1 MAEDARNYDEVIKAY
16 KHIKI
21 TRDNF
26 GFPRKSIFHVHTPT
40 SHDYIFMENLGTNG
54 YKKISEKELEDII
67 CKKDIIPIING
78 KIFDNFGEDFDIF
91 ESKKEIYAFLLLAH
105 ELLINQYEIAVI
117 TDHNTFEGTDK
128 LKICIHHLKKLKAKY
143 NVETILF
150 RGIEIS
156 CADKLHVVAI
166 LDDDKNNEEE
176 VIKWLDE
183 KLISEKDGVYITSL
197 EVMDF
202 FSSLGAITYIAH
214 IYSSNINKDKF
225 LSGAYKKKLF
235 SSENTRIVGLKN
247 QNQIK
252 GAKNFMK
259 NYREDVNFLIDNDSH
274 SIDTLDNNFF
284 WIKGSDIN
292 FQMLKEALID
302 FDISVSYENMNKNK
316 VYIEG
321 LYVMFEESGFLSNKK
336 RDGDFT
342 VKFSDSLNCL
352 IGGRGTGKSTVL
364 ETIDFVMTQSVHDE
378 NLLDFICKH
387 GNVYLL
393 FQCDKDEY
401 IVEFISPHKE
411 DDTNILSRFE
421 DERPY
426 QYGRRYYFNKDR
438 IKKYMLKKYLNVYKV
453 TCSNAKK
460 MDISNI
466 EKVRN
471 KTKVLSELYDNRY
484 SVNDLVRY
492 ASGDEI
498 NRFIYELMFK
508 NKELE
513 PFENKIKIKAK
524 SGLSRFLR
532 DIESILKNRREN
544 VKKVLDP
551 FNETQKGTLK
561 IDYIQNDLVLEYP
574 IKEIYNSKF
583 SSIVNKYNIKRE
595 NLEGFIFYIIDKKG
609 LINFLRAS
617 INKDSSWINPK
628 EFLEFTEESSFK
640 VIDSNKTII
649 NADIAKILISDLL
662 IYATDDKN
670 IDKWIGYFKN
680 YFRELEEYTIL
691 FNINS
696 REDNKNLQEIYKD
709 IKNLSLGQKVVAM
722 LDFILGY
729 GKYNNDF
736 RPIVIDQPE
745 DNLDSRYIYKNLV
758 QQLRKTK
765 NDRQVIIATHSA
777 TIVTNAMSDCVLVM
791 DSDGVHGWV
800 KNQGYPGEVA
810 IKKEIINHMEGGIDS
825 FKHKILIYKE
835 AFKNYTT

>member
-1 MAEDARNYDEVIKAY
+1 MAEDTRTYGEVIKAY
-16 KHIKI
+16 KHIKN

-26 GFPRKSIFHVHTPT
+26 GFPRKSIFHIHTPA
-40 SHDYIFMENLGTNG
+40 SHDYKLMENLGTDG

-67 CKKDIIPIING
+67 YERSIIPLING
-78 KIFDNFGEDFDIF
+78 KRDVKFGEDFDIF
-91 ESKKEIYAFLLLAH
+91 ESKKEIYAFLLLAN
-105 ELLINQYEIAVI
+105 ELLINKYEIAVV
-117 TDHNTFEGTDK
+117 TDHNTFEGIDK

-156 CADKLHVVAI
+156 CADKLHVVVI

-176 VIKWLDE
+176 VIKWLDG
-183 KLISEKDGVYITSL
+183 KLISEKDGVYVTSL

-247 QNQIK
+247 KNQIN

-274 SIDTLDNNFF
+274 SIDTLANNFF

-292 FQMLKEALID
+292 FQMLKEAFID

-336 RDGDFT
+336 KDGDFT

-393 FQCDKDEY
+393 FQCDRDEY
-401 IVEFISPHKE
+401 IVEFISPYKE
-411 DDTNILSRFE
+411 DDDNILSRFE
-421 DERPY
+421 EERPF
-426 QYGRRYYFNKDR
+426 QNERRYYFNRDK
-438 IKKYMLKKYLNVYKV
+438 IKKYMLKKYLNVYKI
-453 TCSNAKK
+453 TCSNVKE

-498 NRFIYELMFK
+498 NRFIYDLMFK

-513 PFENKIKIKAK
+513 PFENKIKIRAK
-524 SGLSRFLR
+524 SGLSKFLR
-532 DIESILKNRREN
+532 DIESILKNRRED

-574 IKEIYNSKF
+574 IEEIYKSKF
-583 SSIVNKYNIKRE
+583 SSIINRYNIKRK

-609 LINFLRAS
+609 LINFLKSS
-617 INKDSSWINPK
+617 INKDYSWINPK

-649 NADIAKILISDLL
+649 NADIAKRLISDLL

-670 IDKWIGYFKN
+670 IDTWIGYFKN
-680 YFRELEEYTIL
+680 YFRKLEEYTIL

-696 REDNKNLQEIYKD
+696 R
-709 IKNLSLGQKVVAM
+709 
-722 LDFILGY
+722 
-729 GKYNNDF
+729 
-736 RPIVIDQPE
+736 
-745 DNLDSRYIYKNLV
+745 
-758 QQLRKTK
+758 
-765 NDRQVIIATHSA
+765 
-777 TIVTNAMSDCVLVM
+777 
-791 DSDGVHGWV
+791 
-800 KNQGYPGEVA
+800 
-810 IKKEIINHMEGGIDS
+810 
-825 FKHKILIYKE
+825 
-835 AFKNYTT
+835 

>member
-1 MAEDARNYDEVIKAY
+1 MAEDTRTYGEVIKAY
-16 KHIKI
+16 EHIKS

-26 GFPRKSIFHVHTPT
+26 GFPRKSIFHIHTPA
-40 SHDYIFMENLGTNG
+40 SHDYKLMENLGTDG

-67 CKKDIIPIING
+67 YERSIIPLING
-78 KIFDNFGEDFDIF
+78 KRDVKFGKDFDIF
-91 ESKKEIYAFLLLAH
+91 ESKKEIYAFLLLAN
-105 ELLINQYEIAVI
+105 ELLINQYEIAVV
-117 TDHNTFEGTDK
+117 TDHNTFEGIDK

-166 LDDDKNNEEE
+166 LDEDKNNEEE

-183 KLISEKDGVYITSL
+183 KLISEKDGVYVTSL
-197 EVMDF
+197 EVIDF

-247 QNQIK
+247 KNQIK

-274 SIDTLDNNFF
+274 SIDTLANNFF

-302 FDISVSYENMNKNK
+302 FDISVSYENVNKNK

-336 RDGDFT
+336 KDGDFT

-364 ETIDFVMTQSVHDE
+364 EIIDFVMTQSVHDE
-378 NLLDFICKH
+378 NLLDFICKQ

-393 FQCDKDEY
+393 FQCDRDEY
-401 IVEFISPHKE
+401 IVEFINPYKE
-411 DDTNILSRFE
+411 DDDNILSRFE

-426 QYGRRYYFNKDR
+426 QYGRRYYFNRDR
-438 IKKYMLKKYLNVYKV
+438 IKKYMLKKYLNVYKI
-453 TCSNAKK
+453 TCSNVKE

-498 NRFIYELMFK
+498 NRFIYDLMFK

-532 DIESILKNRREN
+532 DIESILKNRRED

-574 IKEIYNSKF
+574 IEEIYKSKF
-583 SSIVNKYNIKRE
+583 SSIVNRYNINRE
-595 NLEGFIFYIIDKKG
+595 NLEEFIFYIIDKKG
-609 LINFLRAS
+609 LINFLKSS
-617 INKDSSWINPK
+617 INKDSSWLNPK

-649 NADIAKILISDLL
+649 NADIAKTLISDLL

-670 IDKWIGYFKN
+670 IDTWIVYFKN
-680 YFRELEEYTIL
+680 YFRKLEAYTIL

-835 AFKNYTT
+835 ALD

>member
-1 MAEDARNYDEVIKAY
+1 MSKDTRTYGEVVKAY
-16 KHIKI
+16 RHIKN

-26 GFPRKSIFHVHTPT
+26 GFPRKSIFHIHTPA
-40 SHDYIFMENLGTNG
+40 SHDYRLLEDFGSNG
-54 YKKISEKELEDII
+54 YKIINEKKLENIIIEKE
-67 CKKDIIPIING
+67 IIPIIEG
-78 KIFDNFGEDFDIF
+78 EIFDDFGEDFDIF
-91 ESKKEIYAFLLLAH
+91 ESKKELYAFLLLAN
-105 ELLINQYEIAVI
+105 ELLINQYEIVVV
-117 TDHNTFEGTDK
+117 TDHNTLKGIDKLRICVDK
-128 LKICIHHLKKLKAKY
+128 LKKIKYKY
-143 NVETILF
+143 NTEINVF

-166 LDDDKNNEEE
+166 LDGDKNKEEE

-183 KLISEKDGVYITSL
+183 KLISEKDGVYVTSL

-214 IYSSNINKDKF
+214 IYSSNINKEKF

-247 QNQIK
+247 MYQIN

-302 FDISVSYENMNKNK
+302 FDISISYEIPNKNR

-321 LYVMFEESGFLSNKK
+321 LYVMFEKYGFLSNKK
-336 RDGDFT
+336 KNNDFT

-364 ETIDFVMTQSVHDE
+364 EIIDFVMTQSVHNE
-378 NLLDFICKH
+378 SLLDFICKH

-393 FQCDKDEY
+393 FQFDRDEY
-401 IVEFISPHKE
+401 IVEFLSPIKEKDIS
-411 DDTNILSRFE
+411 ILSCFE
-421 DERPY
+421 EKQSYR
-426 QYGRRYYFNKDR
+426 YGRKFYFDKEK
-438 IKKYMLKKYLNVYKV
+438 IKKFMLRKYLNVYKINCNNV
-453 TCSNAKK
+453 KEINNSNV
-460 MDISNI
+460 
-466 EKVRN
+466 EKVHN
-471 KTKVLSELYDNRY
+471 KTKILSELYDNRY

-492 ASGDEI
+492 ASGEDI
-498 NRFIYELMFK
+498 NSFIYDLMFK
-508 NKELE
+508 NKELD
-513 PFENKIKIKAK
+513 PFENKIKIKSK
-524 SGLSRFLR
+524 SGLLKFLR
-532 DIESILKNRREN
+532 DIEIILKNRRED
-544 VKKVLDP
+544 VKKVIDP

-561 IDYIQNDLVLEYP
+561 IDYIQNDLELEYP
-574 IKEIYNSKF
+574 LEQIYSNKF
-583 SSIVNKYNIKRE
+583 SNIVKRYNIKRE
-595 NLEGFIFYIIDKKG
+595 NLEGFMFYIIDKRG
-609 LINFLRAS
+609 LVDFLKLS
-617 INKDSSWINPK
+617 INKESSWINTK
-628 EFLEFTEESSFK
+628 EFLEFTEGSSVK
-640 VIDSNKTII
+640 VIDSNKKII
-649 NADIAKILISDLL
+649 NEDIAKTLISDLL

-670 IDKWIGYFKN
+670 INIWINYFKS

-691 FNINS
+691 FNINN
-696 REDNKNLQEIYKD
+696 REDNKNLPDIYKD

-729 GKYNNDF
+729 GKHNNDF

-791 DSDGVHGWV
+791 ESDGEHGWV
-800 KNQGYPGEVA
+800 KYQGYPGELA

-835 AFKNYTT
+835 ALED

>member
-1 MAEDARNYDEVIKAY
+1 MAEDTRTYGEVIEAY
-16 KHIKI
+16 KHIKK

-26 GFPRKSIFHVHTPT
+26 GFPRKSIFHIHTPA
-40 SHDYIFMENLGTNG
+40 SHDYKLMENLGTDG

-67 CKKDIIPIING
+67 YERSIIPLING
-78 KIFDNFGEDFDIF
+78 KRDVKFGEDFDIF
-91 ESKKEIYAFLLLAH
+91 ESKKEIYAFLLLAN
-105 ELLINQYEIAVI
+105 ELLINKYEIAVV
-117 TDHNTFEGTDK
+117 TDHNTFEGIDK

-183 KLISEKDGVYITSL
+183 KLISEKDGVYVTSL

-247 QNQIK
+247 KNQIK

-336 RDGDFT
+336 KDGDFT

-393 FQCDKDEY
+393 FQCDRDEY
-401 IVEFISPHKE
+401 IVEFISPYKE
-411 DDTNILSRFE
+411 DDDNILSRFE
-421 DERPY
+421 EERPF
-426 QYGRRYYFNKDR
+426 QNERRYYFNRDK
-438 IKKYMLKKYLNVYKV
+438 IKKYMLKKYLNVYKI
-453 TCSNAKK
+453 TCSNVKE

-498 NRFIYELMFK
+498 NRFIYDLMFK

-513 PFENKIKIKAK
+513 PFENKIKIRAK
-524 SGLSRFLR
+524 SGLSKFLR
-532 DIESILKNRREN
+532 DIESILKNRRED

-574 IKEIYNSKF
+574 IEEIYKSKF
-583 SSIVNKYNIKRE
+583 SSIINRYNIKRE

-609 LINFLRAS
+609 LINFLKSS

-649 NADIAKILISDLL
+649 NADIAKRLISDLL

-670 IDKWIGYFKN
+670 TDTWIGYFKN
-680 YFRELEEYTIL
+680 YFRKLEEYTIL

-835 AFKNYTT
+835 ALEK

>member
-1 MAEDARNYDEVIKAY
+1 MAEDTRTYGEVIEAY
-16 KHIKI
+16 KHIKK

-26 GFPRKSIFHVHTPT
+26 GFPRKSIFHIHTPA
-40 SHDYIFMENLGTNG
+40 SHDYKLMENSGTDG

-67 CKKDIIPIING
+67 YEKSIIPLING
-78 KIFDNFGEDFDIF
+78 KRDVKFGRDFDIF
-91 ESKKEIYAFLLLAH
+91 ESKKEIYAFLLLAN
-105 ELLINQYEIAVI
+105 ELLINQYEIAVV
-117 TDHNTFEGTDK
+117 TDHNTFEGIDK

-166 LDDDKNNEEE
+166 LDDNKSKEEE

-183 KLISEKDGVYITSL
+183 KLISEKDGVYVTSL

-247 QNQIK
+247 KNQIN

-274 SIDTLDNNFF
+274 SIDTLANNFF

-302 FDISVSYENMNKNK
+302 FDISVSYENKNKNK

-321 LYVMFEESGFLSNKK
+321 LYIMFEESGFLSNKK
-336 RDGDFT
+336 KDGDFT

-393 FQCDKDEY
+393 FQCDRDEY
-401 IVEFISPHKE
+401 IVEFISPYKE
-411 DDTNILSRFE
+411 DDDNILSRFE
-421 DERPY
+421 EKRPY
-426 QYGRRYYFNKDR
+426 QYGRRYYFNRDR
-438 IKKYMLKKYLNVYKV
+438 IKKYMLKNYLNVYKI
-453 TCSNAKK
+453 TCSNVKE

-498 NRFIYELMFK
+498 NRFIYDLMFK

-524 SGLSRFLR
+524 SGLSKFLR
-532 DIESILKNRREN
+532 DIESILKNRRED

-574 IKEIYNSKF
+574 IEEIYKSKF
-583 SSIVNKYNIKRE
+583 SSIINRYNIKRE

-609 LINFLRAS
+609 LINFLKSS
-617 INKDSSWINPK
+617 IKKDSSWINPK

-649 NADIAKILISDLL
+649 NADIAKRLISDLL

-670 IDKWIGYFKN
+670 IDTWIGYFKN
-680 YFRELEEYTIL
+680 YFRKLEEYTIL

-835 AFKNYTT
+835 ALEK

>member
-1 MAEDARNYDEVIKAY
+1 MAEDTRTYGEVIKAY
-16 KHIKI
+16 KHIKS
-21 TRDNF
+21 TRNNF
-26 GFPRKSIFHVHTPT
+26 GFPRKSIFHIHTPA
-40 SHDYIFMENLGTNG
+40 SHDYKLMENLGTDG

-67 CKKDIIPIING
+67 YERSIIPLINE
-78 KIFDNFGEDFDIF
+78 KRDIEFGVDFNIF
-91 ESKKEIYAFLLLAH
+91 ENKKEIYAFLLLAH
-105 ELLINQYEIAVI
+105 ELLINQYEIAVV
-117 TDHNTFEGTDK
+117 TDHNTFEGIDK
-128 LKICIHHLKKLKAKY
+128 LKLCIHHLKKLKAKY

-166 LDDDKNNEEE
+166 LDDDKNNEEK
-176 VIKWLDE
+176 VIKWLEE
-183 KLISEKDGVYITSL
+183 KLISEKDGVYVTSL

-247 QNQIK
+247 KNQIK

-336 RDGDFT
+336 KDGDFT

-393 FQCDKDEY
+393 FQCDRDEY
-401 IVEFISPHKE
+401 IVEFISPYKE
-411 DDTNILSRFE
+411 DDDILSRFE

-426 QYGRRYYFNKDR
+426 KYGRRYYFNKDK

-453 TCSNAKK
+453 TCSNVKT

-498 NRFIYELMFK
+498 NRFIYDLMFK

-524 SGLSRFLR
+524 SGLSKFLR
-532 DIESILKNRREN
+532 DIESILKNRRED

-561 IDYIQNDLVLEYP
+561 IEYIQNDLVLEYP
-574 IKEIYNSKF
+574 IEEIYKSKF
-583 SSIVNKYNIKRE
+583 SSIINRYNIKRE

-609 LINFLRAS
+609 LINFLKS
-617 INKDSSWINPK
+617 SMNKDSSWINPK
-628 EFLEFTEESSFK
+628 EFLEFTEESSFE

-649 NADIAKILISDLL
+649 NTDIAMTLISDLL

-670 IDKWIGYFKN
+670 IDTWIGYFKN
-680 YFRELEEYTIL
+680 YFRKLEEYTIL

-810 IKKEIINHMEGGIDS
+810 IKKEIINHMEGGMDS
-825 FKHKILIYKE
+825 FRHKILIYRE
-835 AFKNYTT
+835 ALIN

>member
-1 MAEDARNYDEVIKAY
+1 MASNKRTYSEIVNAY
-16 KHIKI
+16 KNIKS
-21 TRDNF
+21 TRNNF
-26 GFPRKSIFHVHTPT
+26 GFPRKSIFHIHTPA
-40 SHDYIFMENLGTNG
+40 SHDYKLIDYLGPKG
-54 YKKISEKELEDII
+54 YEEIDVKELECII
-67 CKKDIIPIING
+67 CEKEIIPFIDG
-78 KIFDNFGEDFDIF
+78 KIFDDFGNDFDIF
-91 ESKKEIYAFLLLAH
+91 NNKKELYAFLLLAH
-105 ELLINQYEIAVI
+105 ELIINKYEIVVV
-117 TDHNTFEGTDK
+117 TDHNTFQGIDK
-128 LKICIHHLKKLKAKY
+128 LKLCIYHLKKLKSMY
-143 NVETILF
+143 NLETKIF

-166 LDDDKNNEEE
+166 LDDDRKKEEE
-176 VIKWLDE
+176 VIKWLDD
-183 KLISEKDGVYITSL
+183 KLISEKDGVYVTSL
-197 EVMDF
+197 DAMDF
-202 FSSLGAITYIAH
+202 FSRLGAITYIAH
-214 IYSSNINKDKF
+214 IYSSNVNKDKF

-235 SSENTRIVGLKN
+235 SSENTRIVGIKN
-247 QNQIK
+247 KDQII
-252 GAKNFMK
+252 GAKSFLN
-259 NYREDVNFLIDNDSH
+259 NYRKDVNFLIDNDSH

-302 FDISVSYENMNKNK
+302 FDISVSYENISKNK

-321 LYVMFEESGFLSNKK
+321 LYVMFKASGFLSNKK
-336 RDGDFT
+336 KNGEFT

-364 ETIDFVMTQSVHDE
+364 EIIDFVMTQSIHDE

-393 FQCDKDEY
+393 FKYYNDEY
-401 IVEFISPHKE
+401 VVEFTSPYKE
-411 DDTNILSRFE
+411 DDDNILSRFE
-421 DERPY
+421 DDRPY
-426 QYGRRYYFNKDR
+426 KYGRRYHFNKEK

-453 TCSNAKK
+453 TCSNVEE

-498 NRFIYELMFK
+498 NRFIYDLMFK

-513 PFENKIKIKAK
+513 PFENKIKFKAK
-524 SGLSRFLR
+524 SGLSKFLR
-532 DIESILKNRREN
+532 DIESIKKNRRED
-544 VKKVLDP
+544 VKKVIDP

-574 IKEIYNSKF
+574 IEEIYNSKF

-609 LINFLRAS
+609 LINFLKSS

-628 EFLEFTEESSFK
+628 NFLEFTEESSFK

-649 NADIAKILISDLL
+649 NADIANILISDLL

-691 FNINS
+691 FNVNS

-777 TIVTNAMSDCVLVM
+777 TIVTNAMSDCVIVM

-810 IKKEIINHMEGGIDS
+810 IKKEIINHMEGGIES
-825 FKHKILIYKE
+825 FKHKMLIYKE
-835 AFKNYTT
+835 ALER

>member
-1 MAEDARNYDEVIKAY
+1 MAEDTRTYGEVIKAY
-16 KHIKI
+16 KHIKS

-26 GFPRKSIFHVHTPT
+26 GFPRKSIFHIHTPA
-40 SHDYIFMENLGTNG
+40 SHDYKLMENLGTDG

-67 CKKDIIPIING
+67 YERSIIPPINGEKDIE
-78 KIFDNFGEDFDIF
+78 FGVDFNIF
-91 ESKKEIYAFLLLAH
+91 ENKKEIYAFLLLAH
-105 ELLINQYEIAVI
+105 ELLINQYEIAVV
-117 TDHNTFEGTDK
+117 TDHNTFEGIDK
-128 LKICIHHLKKLKAKY
+128 LKLCIHHLKKLKAKY

-183 KLISEKDGVYITSL
+183 KMISEKDGVYVTSL

-202 FSSLGAITYIAH
+202 FSGLGAITYIAH
-214 IYSSNINKDKF
+214 IYSSNINKDKV

-247 QNQIK
+247 RNQIN

-336 RDGDFT
+336 KDGDFT

-393 FQCDKDEY
+393 FQCDRDEY
-401 IVEFISPHKE
+401 IVEFMSPYKE
-411 DDTNILSRFE
+411 DDDNILSRFE
-421 DERPY
+421 EGRPY
-426 QYGRRYYFNKDR
+426 QYGRRYYFDRDR
-438 IKKYMLKKYLNVYKV
+438 IKKYMLKKYLNVYKI
-453 TCSNAKK
+453 TFSNVKE

-498 NRFIYELMFK
+498 NRFIYDLMFK

-513 PFENKIKIKAK
+513 PFENKIKITAK
-524 SGLSRFLR
+524 SGLYKFLR
-532 DIESILKNRREN
+532 DIESILKNRRED

-561 IDYIQNDLVLEYP
+561 IDYIQNDLMLEYP
-574 IKEIYNSKF
+574 IEEIYKSKF
-583 SSIVNKYNIKRE
+583 SSIINRYNIKRE
-595 NLEGFIFYIIDKKG
+595 NLEEFIFYIIDKKG
-609 LINFLRAS
+609 LINFLKSS

-649 NADIAKILISDLL
+649 NADISKTLISDLL

-670 IDKWIGYFKN
+670 IDTWIEYFKN
-680 YFRELEEYTIL
+680 YFRKLEKYTIL

-810 IKKEIINHMEGGIDS
+810 IKKEIINHMEGGMVS
-825 FKHKILIYKE
+825 FRHKILIYRE
-835 AFKNYTT
+835 ALIN

>member
-1 MAEDARNYDEVIKAY
+1 MAVDTRTYGEVIEAY
-16 KHIKI
+16 KHIKK

-26 GFPRKSIFHVHTPT
+26 GFPRKSIFHIHTPA
-40 SHDYIFMENLGTNG
+40 SHDYKLMENLGTDG
-54 YKKISEKELEDII
+54 YKKITEKELEDII
-67 CKKDIIPIING
+67 YERSIIPLING
-78 KIFDNFGEDFDIF
+78 KRDIKFGEDFDIF
-91 ESKKEIYAFLLLAH
+91 ESKKEIYAFLLLAN
-105 ELLINQYEIAVI
+105 ELLINQYEIAVV
-117 TDHNTFEGTDK
+117 TDHNTFEGIDK
-128 LKICIHHLKKLKAKY
+128 LKICIHHLKKLKVKY

-183 KLISEKDGVYITSL
+183 KLISEKDGVYVTSL

-247 QNQIK
+247 KNQIK

-336 RDGDFT
+336 KDGDFT

-393 FQCDKDEY
+393 FQCDRDEY
-401 IVEFISPHKE
+401 IVEFISPYKE
-411 DDTNILSRFE
+411 DDDNILSRFE
-421 DERPY
+421 EERPY
-426 QYGRRYYFNKDR
+426 QYGRRYYFNRDR
-438 IKKYMLKKYLNVYKV
+438 IKKYMLKNYLNVYKI
-453 TCSNAKK
+453 TCSNVKE

-498 NRFIYELMFK
+498 NRFIYDLMFK

-513 PFENKIKIKAK
+513 PLENKIKIKAK
-524 SGLSRFLR
+524 SGLSKFLR
-532 DIESILKNRREN
+532 DIESILKNRRED

-574 IKEIYNSKF
+574 IEEIYKSKF
-583 SSIVNKYNIKRE
+583 SSIINRYNIKRE

-609 LINFLRAS
+609 LINFLKSS
-617 INKDSSWINPK
+617 IKKDSSWINPK

-649 NADIAKILISDLL
+649 NADIAKRLISDLL

-670 IDKWIGYFKN
+670 IDTWIGYFKN
-680 YFRELEEYTIL
+680 YFRKLEEYTIL

-729 GKYNNDF
+729 GKYNDDF

-835 AFKNYTT
+835 ALEK

>member
-1 MAEDARNYDEVIKAY
+1 MAEDTRTYGEVIKAY
-16 KHIKI
+16 KHIKS

-26 GFPRKSIFHVHTPT
+26 GFPRKSIFHIHTPA
-40 SHDYIFMENLGTNG
+40 SHDYELMKNLGTDG

-67 CKKDIIPIING
+67 YERSIIPPINGEKDIE
-78 KIFDNFGEDFDIF
+78 FGVDFNIF
-91 ESKKEIYAFLLLAH
+91 ENKKEIYAFLLLAH
-105 ELLINQYEIAVI
+105 ELLINQYEIAVV
-117 TDHNTFEGTDK
+117 TDHNTFEGIDK
-128 LKICIHHLKKLKAKY
+128 LKLCIHHLKKLKANY

-183 KLISEKDGVYITSL
+183 KLISEKDGVYVTSL

-202 FSSLGAITYIAH
+202 FSGLGAITYIAH

-247 QNQIK
+247 RNQIN
-252 GAKNFMK
+252 GAKKFMK

-336 RDGDFT
+336 KDGDFT

-393 FQCDKDEY
+393 FQCDRDEY
-401 IVEFISPHKE
+401 IVEFMSPYKE
-411 DDTNILSRFE
+411 DDDNILSRFE
-421 DERPY
+421 EERPY
-426 QYGRRYYFNKDR
+426 QYGRRYYFNRDI
-438 IKKYMLKKYLNVYKV
+438 IKKNMLKKYLNVYKIIF
-453 TCSNAKK
+453 SNVKE
-460 MDISNI
+460 MDSSNI

-471 KTKVLSELYDNRY
+471 KKKVLSELYDNRY

-498 NRFIYELMFK
+498 NRFIYDLMFK

-513 PFENKIKIKAK
+513 PFENKIKITAK
-524 SGLSRFLR
+524 SGLYKFLR
-532 DIESILKNRREN
+532 DIESILKNRRED

-574 IKEIYNSKF
+574 IEKIYKSKF
-583 SSIVNKYNIKRE
+583 SSIINGYNIKRE
-595 NLEGFIFYIIDKKG
+595 NLEGFIFYIINKKG
-609 LINFLRAS
+609 LINFLKSS

-649 NADIAKILISDLL
+649 NADISKTLISDLL

-670 IDKWIGYFKN
+670 IDTWIEYFKN
-680 YFRELEEYTIL
+680 YFRKLEKYTIL

-810 IKKEIINHMEGGIDS
+810 IKKEIINHMEGGMDS
-825 FKHKILIYKE
+825 FRHKILIYRE
-835 AFKNYTT
+835 ALIN

>member
-1 MAEDARNYDEVIKAY
+1 MAEDTRTYGEVIKAY
-16 KHIKI
+16 KHIKK

-26 GFPRKSIFHVHTPT
+26 GFPRKSIFHIHTPA
-40 SHDYIFMENLGTNG
+40 SHDYKLMENLGTDG

-67 CKKDIIPIING
+67 YERSIIPLING
-78 KIFDNFGEDFDIF
+78 KRDVKFGGDFDIF
-91 ESKKEIYAFLLLAH
+91 ESKKEIYAFLLLAN
-105 ELLINQYEIAVI
+105 ELLINQYEIAVV
-117 TDHNTFEGTDK
+117 TDHNTFEGIDK
-128 LKICIHHLKKLKAKY
+128 LKICIYHLKKLKAKY

-166 LDDDKNNEEE
+166 LDDNKNNEEE

-183 KLISEKDGVYITSL
+183 KLISEKDGVYVTSL

-247 QNQIK
+247 KNQIK

-274 SIDTLDNNFF
+274 SIDTLANNFF

-336 RDGDFT
+336 KDGDFT

-393 FQCDKDEY
+393 FQCDRDEY
-401 IVEFISPHKE
+401 IVEFISPYKE
-411 DDTNILSRFE
+411 DDDNILSRFE
-421 DERPY
+421 EERPC
-426 QYGRRYYFNKDR
+426 QDGRRYYFNRDR
-438 IKKYMLKKYLNVYKV
+438 IKKYMLKNYLNVYKI
-453 TCSNAKK
+453 TCSNVKE

-498 NRFIYELMFK
+498 NRFIYDLMFK

-524 SGLSRFLR
+524 SGLSKFLR
-532 DIESILKNRREN
+532 DIESILKNRRED
-544 VKKVLDP
+544 VK
-551 FNETQKGTLK
+551 
-561 IDYIQNDLVLEYP
+561 
-574 IKEIYNSKF
+574 
-583 SSIVNKYNIKRE
+583 
-595 NLEGFIFYIIDKKG
+595 
-609 LINFLRAS
+609 
-617 INKDSSWINPK
+617 
-628 EFLEFTEESSFK
+628 
-640 VIDSNKTII
+640 
-649 NADIAKILISDLL
+649 
-662 IYATDDKN
+662 
-670 IDKWIGYFKN
+670 
-680 YFRELEEYTIL
+680 
-691 FNINS
+691 
-696 REDNKNLQEIYKD
+696 
-709 IKNLSLGQKVVAM
+709 
-722 LDFILGY
+722 
-729 GKYNNDF
+729 
-736 RPIVIDQPE
+736 
-745 DNLDSRYIYKNLV
+745 RY
-758 QQLRKTK
+758 
-765 NDRQVIIATHSA
+765 
-777 TIVTNAMSDCVLVM
+777 
-791 DSDGVHGWV
+791 
-800 KNQGYPGEVA
+800 
-810 IKKEIINHMEGGIDS
+810 
-825 FKHKILIYKE
+825 
-835 AFKNYTT
+835 

>member
-1 MAEDARNYDEVIKAY
+1 
-16 KHIKI
+16 
-21 TRDNF
+21 
-26 GFPRKSIFHVHTPT
+26 
-40 SHDYIFMENLGTNG
+40 MENLGTNG

-117 TDHNTFEGTDK
+117 TDHNTFEGIDK

-166 LDDDKNNEEE
+166 LDNDKNNEEE

-292 FQMLKEALID
+292 YQMLKEALID

-364 ETIDFVMTQSVHDE
+364 ETIDFVMTQSVHDG

-453 TCSNAKK
+453 TCSNVKT

-524 SGLSRFLR
+524 SGLSKFLR

-609 LINFLRAS
+609 LINFLRSS

>member
-1 MAEDARNYDEVIKAY
+1 MAEDTRTYGEVIKAY
-16 KHIKI
+16 KHIKN

-26 GFPRKSIFHVHTPT
+26 GFPRKSIFHIHTPA
-40 SHDYIFMENLGTNG
+40 SHDYKLMENLGTDG

-67 CKKDIIPIING
+67 YERSIIPLING
-78 KIFDNFGEDFDIF
+78 KKDVKFGEDFDIF
-91 ESKKEIYAFLLLAH
+91 ESKKEIYAFLLLAN
-105 ELLINQYEIAVI
+105 ELLINKYEIAVV
-117 TDHNTFEGTDK
+117 TDHNTFEGIDK

-156 CADKLHVVAI
+156 CADKLHVVVI

-176 VIKWLDE
+176 VIKWLDG
-183 KLISEKDGVYITSL
+183 KLISEKDGVYVTSL

-247 QNQIK
+247 KNQIN

-274 SIDTLDNNFF
+274 SIDTLANNFF

-336 RDGDFT
+336 KDGDFT

-393 FQCDKDEY
+393 FQCDRDEY
-401 IVEFISPHKE
+401 IVEFISPYKE
-411 DDTNILSRFE
+411 DDDNILSRFE
-421 DERPY
+421 EERPFKY
-426 QYGRRYYFNKDR
+426 ERRYYFNRDK
-438 IKKYMLKKYLNVYKV
+438 IKKYMLKKYLNVYKI
-453 TCSNAKK
+453 TCSNVKE

-498 NRFIYELMFK
+498 NRFIYDLMFK

-524 SGLSRFLR
+524 SGLSKFLR
-532 DIESILKNRREN
+532 DIESILKNRRED

-574 IKEIYNSKF
+574 IEEIYKSKF
-583 SSIVNKYNIKRE
+583 SSIINRYNIKRE

-609 LINFLRAS
+609 LINFLKSS

-649 NADIAKILISDLL
+649 NADIAKTLISDLL

-670 IDKWIGYFKN
+670 IDTWIGYFKN
-680 YFRELEEYTIL
+680 YFRKLEEYTIL

-835 AFKNYTT
+835 ALEK

>member
-1 MAEDARNYDEVIKAY
+1 MAEDTRTYGEVIKAY
-16 KHIKI
+16 KHIKN

-26 GFPRKSIFHVHTPT
+26 GFPRKSIFHIHTPA
-40 SHDYIFMENLGTNG
+40 SHDYKLMENLGTDG

-67 CKKDIIPIING
+67 YERSIIPLING
-78 KIFDNFGEDFDIF
+78 KRDVKFGEDFDIF
-91 ESKKEIYAFLLLAH
+91 ESKKEIYAFLLLAN
-105 ELLINQYEIAVI
+105 ELLINKYEIAVVI
-117 TDHNTFEGTDK
+117 DHNTFEGIDK

-156 CADKLHVVAI
+156 CADKLHVVVI

-176 VIKWLDE
+176 VIKWLDG
-183 KLISEKDGVYITSL
+183 KLISEKDGVYVTSL

-247 QNQIK
+247 KNQIN

-274 SIDTLDNNFF
+274 SIDTLANNFF

-336 RDGDFT
+336 KDGDFT

-393 FQCDKDEY
+393 FQCDRDEY
-401 IVEFISPHKE
+401 IVEFISPYKE
-411 DDTNILSRFE
+411 DDDNILSRFE
-421 DERPY
+421 EERPF
-426 QYGRRYYFNKDR
+426 QNERRYYFNRDK
-438 IKKYMLKKYLNVYKV
+438 IKKYMLKKYLNVYKI
-453 TCSNAKK
+453 TCSNVKE

-498 NRFIYELMFK
+498 NRFIYDLMFK

-513 PFENKIKIKAK
+513 PFENKIKIRAK
-524 SGLSRFLR
+524 SGLSKFLR
-532 DIESILKNRREN
+532 DIESILKNRRED

-574 IKEIYNSKF
+574 IEEIYKSKF
-583 SSIVNKYNIKRE
+583 SSIINRYNIKRE

-609 LINFLRAS
+609 LINFLKSS

-649 NADIAKILISDLL
+649 NADIAKRLISDLL

-670 IDKWIGYFKN
+670 TDTWIGYFKN
-680 YFRELEEYTIL
+680 YFRKLEEYTIL

-765 NDRQVIIATHSA
+765 SDRQVIIATHSA

-835 AFKNYTT
+835 ALEK

>member
-1 MAEDARNYDEVIKAY
+1 MAEDTRTYGEVIKAY
-16 KHIKI
+16 KHIKN

-26 GFPRKSIFHVHTPT
+26 GFPRKSIFHIHTPA
-40 SHDYIFMENLGTNG
+40 SHDYKLMENLGTDG

-67 CKKDIIPIING
+67 YERSIIPLING
-78 KIFDNFGEDFDIF
+78 KRDVKFGEDFDIF
-91 ESKKEIYAFLLLAH
+91 ESKKEIYAFLLLAN
-105 ELLINQYEIAVI
+105 ELLINKYEIAVV
-117 TDHNTFEGTDK
+117 TDHNTFEGIDK

-156 CADKLHVVAI
+156 CADKLHVVVI

-176 VIKWLDE
+176 VIKWLDG
-183 KLISEKDGVYITSL
+183 KLISEKDGVYVTSL

-247 QNQIK
+247 KNQIN

-274 SIDTLDNNFF
+274 SIDTLANNFF

-336 RDGDFT
+336 KDGDFT

-393 FQCDKDEY
+393 FQCDRDEY
-401 IVEFISPHKE
+401 IVEFISPYKE
-411 DDTNILSRFE
+411 DDVNILSRFE
-421 DERPY
+421 EERPF
-426 QYGRRYYFNKDR
+426 QNERRYYFNRDK
-438 IKKYMLKKYLNVYKV
+438 IKKYMLKKYLNVYKI
-453 TCSNAKK
+453 TCSNVKE

-498 NRFIYELMFK
+498 NRFIYDLMFK

-513 PFENKIKIKAK
+513 PFENKIKIRAK
-524 SGLSRFLR
+524 SGLSKFLR
-532 DIESILKNRREN
+532 DIESILKNRRED

-551 FNETQKGTLK
+551 FNDTQKGTLK

-574 IKEIYNSKF
+574 IEEIYKSKF
-583 SSIVNKYNIKRE
+583 SSIINRYNIKRE

-609 LINFLRAS
+609 LINFLKSS

-649 NADIAKILISDLL
+649 NADIAKRLISDLL

-670 IDKWIGYFKN
+670 TDTWIGYFKN
-680 YFRELEEYTIL
+680 YFRKLEEYTIL

-765 NDRQVIIATHSA
+765 SDRQVIIATHSA

-835 AFKNYTT
+835 ALEK

>member
-1 MAEDARNYDEVIKAY
+1 MAEDTRTYGEVIKAY
-16 KHIKI
+16 KHIKS

-26 GFPRKSIFHVHTPT
+26 GFPRKSIFHIHTPA
-40 SHDYIFMENLGTNG
+40 SHDYKLMENLGTDG

-67 CKKDIIPIING
+67 FERSIIPLING
-78 KIFDNFGEDFDIF
+78 KRVVKFGVDFDIF
-91 ESKKEIYAFLLLAH
+91 ESKKEIYAFLLLAN
-105 ELLINQYEIAVI
+105 ELLISQYEIAVV
-117 TDHNTFEGTDK
+117 TDHNTFEGIDK

-183 KLISEKDGVYITSL
+183 KLISKKDGVYVTSL

-247 QNQIK
+247 KNQIK

-336 RDGDFT
+336 KDGDFT

-364 ETIDFVMTQSVHDE
+364 EIIDFVMTQNVHDE

-393 FQCDKDEY
+393 FQCDRDEY
-401 IVEFISPHKE
+401 IVEFISPYKE
-411 DDTNILSRFE
+411 DNDNIFSRFE

-426 QYGRRYYFNKDR
+426 KYGRRYYFNKDR

-453 TCSNAKK
+453 TCSNVKE

-498 NRFIYELMFK
+498 NRFIYDLMFK

-524 SGLSRFLR
+524 SGLYRFLK
-532 DIESILKNRREN
+532 DIESILKNRKDD

-551 FNETQKGTLK
+551 FNKTQKGTLK
-561 IDYIQNDLVLEYP
+561 IDYIQNDLLLEYP
-574 IKEIYNSKF
+574 IEEIYNSKF
-583 SSIVNKYNIKRE
+583 SSIVNRYNIKRE

-609 LINFLRAS
+609 LINFLKSS
-617 INKDSSWINPK
+617 INKDSSWINPN
-628 EFLEFTEESSFK
+628 EFLEFTEGSSFK

-649 NADIAKILISDLL
+649 NTDIAKTLISDLL

-670 IDKWIGYFKN
+670 IEKWIGYFKN
-680 YFRELEEYTIL
+680 YFTELEEYTIL
-691 FNINS
+691 FNVNS

-810 IKKEIINHMEGGIDS
+810 IKKEIINHMEGGMDS
-825 FKHKILIYKE
+825 FRHKILIYRE
-835 AFKNYTT
+835 ALIN

>member
-1 MAEDARNYDEVIKAY
+1 MAEDTRTYGEVIKAY
-16 KHIKI
+16 KHIKN

-26 GFPRKSIFHVHTPT
+26 GFPRKSIFHIHTPA
-40 SHDYIFMENLGTNG
+40 SHDYKLMENLGTDG

-67 CKKDIIPIING
+67 YERSIIPLING
-78 KIFDNFGEDFDIF
+78 KRDVKFGEDFDIF
-91 ESKKEIYAFLLLAH
+91 ESKKEIYAFLLLAN
-105 ELLINQYEIAVI
+105 ELLINKYEIAVV
-117 TDHNTFEGTDK
+117 TDHNTFEGIDK

-156 CADKLHVVAI
+156 CADKLHVVVI

-176 VIKWLDE
+176 VIKWLDG
-183 KLISEKDGVYITSL
+183 KLISEKDGVYVTSL

-247 QNQIK
+247 KNQIN

-274 SIDTLDNNFF
+274 SIDTLANNFF

-336 RDGDFT
+336 KDGDFT

-393 FQCDKDEY
+393 FQCDRDEY
-401 IVEFISPHKE
+401 IVEFISPYKE
-411 DDTNILSRFE
+411 DDDNILSRFE
-421 DERPY
+421 EERPF
-426 QYGRRYYFNKDR
+426 QNERRYYFNRDK
-438 IKKYMLKKYLNVYKV
+438 IKKYMLKKYLNVYKI
-453 TCSNAKK
+453 TCSNVKE

-498 NRFIYELMFK
+498 NRFIYDLMFK

-513 PFENKIKIKAK
+513 PFENKIKIRAK
-524 SGLSRFLR
+524 SGLSKFLR
-532 DIESILKNRREN
+532 DIESILKNRRED

-551 FNETQKGTLK
+551 FNDTQKGTLK

-574 IKEIYNSKF
+574 IEEIYKSKF
-583 SSIVNKYNIKRE
+583 SSIINRYNIKRE

-609 LINFLRAS
+609 LINFLKSS

-649 NADIAKILISDLL
+649 NADIAKRLISDLL

-670 IDKWIGYFKN
+670 TDTWIGYFKN
-680 YFRELEEYTIL
+680 YFRKLEEYTIL

-765 NDRQVIIATHSA
+765 SDRQVIIATHSA

-835 AFKNYTT
+835 ALEK

>member
-1 MAEDARNYDEVIKAY
+1 MTEDIRTYDEVIKAY
-16 KHIKI
+16 KHIKS

-26 GFPRKSIFHVHTPT
+26 GFPRKSIFHVHTPA
-40 SHDYIFMENLGTNG
+40 SHDYRFIDSLGTNG

-67 CKKDIIPIING
+67 YERNIIPLING
-78 KIFDNFGEDFDIF
+78 KRDVKFGKDFDIF
-91 ESKKEIYAFLLLAH
+91 ESKKEIYAFLLLAN
-105 ELLINQYEIAVI
+105 ELLINQYEIAVV
-117 TDHNTFEGTDK
+117 TDHNTFEGIDK
-128 LKICIHHLKKLKAKY
+128 LKICIHHLKKLKSNY

-166 LDDDKNNEEE
+166 LDGNKKKEEE

-183 KLISEKDGVYITSL
+183 KLISEKDGVYVTSL

-202 FSSLGAITYIAH
+202 FTSLGAITYIAH

-247 QNQIK
+247 KNQIN
-252 GAKNFMK
+252 GAKKFLK

-274 SIDTLDNNFF
+274 SIDSLMDNFF
-284 WIKGSDIN
+284 WIKGSYIN

-302 FDISVSYENMNKNK
+302 FDISVSYENINKNK

-336 RDGDFT
+336 KDGDFT
-342 VKFSDSLNCL
+342 LKFSDSLNCL

-378 NLLDFICKH
+378 NLLDFICNH

-393 FQCDKDEY
+393 FQCDRDEY
-401 IVEFISPHKE
+401 IVEFISPYKE
-411 DDTNILSRFE
+411 DDDNILSRFE

-426 QYGRRYYFNKDR
+426 KYGRRYYFNKDR

-453 TCSNAKK
+453 TCSNVQE

-498 NRFIYELMFK
+498 NRFIYDLMFK

-524 SGLSRFLR
+524 SGLYRFLR
-532 DIESILKNRREN
+532 DIESILKNRRED
-544 VKKVLDP
+544 VKKVLAP

-574 IKEIYNSKF
+574 IEEIYSSKF
-583 SSIVNKYNIKRE
+583 SSIVNRYNIKRE

-609 LINFLRAS
+609 LIYFLKSS

-628 EFLEFTEESSFK
+628 EFLEFTEGSSFK

-649 NADIAKILISDLL
+649 NADIAKTLISDLL

-670 IDKWIGYFKN
+670 IDKWIGYFKK

-835 AFKNYTT
+835 ALEK